1 MRALLS
7 ALVLSTLGTVRDEG
21 HCLDQRA
28 FVLTRHEMQAVE
40 AEVIALRV
48 DVAAL
53 KVELKAAKLETAQAL
68 ETQAV
73 CLTAP
78 AAPCNCSEWTAGLI
92 GSGVG
97 VLSCGTFWLG
107 ARM

>member
-28 FVLTRHEMQAVE
+28 FVLTLHEMQAVE
-40 AEVIALRV
+40 AEVSTLRADVGVLKTALR
-48 DVAAL
+48 D
-53 KVELKAAKLETAQAL
+53 AKLETARAL

-78 AAPCNCSEWTAGLI
+78 VAACDCSEWTAGLI
-92 GSGVG
+92 GTGVG
-97 VLSCGTFWLG
+97 VLSCGTFWIG
-107 ARM
+107 ARL